1 MNFKYLPNRIEIRN
15 KVINKLDEFVF
26 DFILL
31 LNKQKIKYVLVSGY
45 VSILFGRN
53 RTSEDVD
60 IFIEKMD
67 YTKFY
72 ELWTKISK
80 KFECLNTSD
89 VKNAYEKYLSEGISL
104 RFSKKNSYI
113 PNIEFKFPKLE
124 IDYWTLEKRIEVTLN
139 DYKLFISPLELQIP
153 FKLFL
158 GSQKD
163 IEDARHLY
171 KLFKEH
177 LNLKL
182 LDEFNQKLKTDKLFN
197 KYIK

>member
-1 MNFKYLPNRIEIRN
+1 
-15 KVINKLDEFVF
+15 
-26 DFILL
+26 
-31 LNKQKIKYVLVSGY
+31 
-45 VSILFGRN
+45 
-53 RTSEDVD
+53 
-60 IFIEKMD
+60 MD
-67 YTKFY
+67 YTKFC

-89 VKNAYEKYLSEGISL
+89 VKNAYEKYLLEGISL

-113 PNIEFKFPKLE
+113 PNIEFKFPKFE

-182 LDEFNQKLKTDKLFN
+182 LDEFNQKLKTDKSFN